1 MIIQILLLI
10 VGTYLSMAFTLFF
23 IELKKWDNEA
33 KKMKAKMEAKMD
45 KRDEQLN
52 KMLHLL
58 YKINTYL
65 HNK

>member
-10 VGTYLSMAFTLFF
+10 VGTYLSIAFTLFF

-33 KKMKAKMEAKMD
+33 KKMKAKMD